1 MAELAL
7 QIEKG
12 ESKKLDV
19 EYELVKIAG
28 QIAWVADQLEMPS
41 DSGAAL
47 VLKGIEAQIESLLVP
62 VADLQREVRHG

>member
-7 QIEKG
+7 RIEKG
-12 ESKKLDV
+12 EGKKLDIEHRLV
-19 EYELVKIAG
+19 EIMG
-28 QIAWVADQLEMPS
+28 QIAWVADQLETPS